1 MKQSELNKIQ
11 NLVVRGFSVEEALKT
26 VASEDENETDFKK
39 KIKSLIKGR
48 NLTPNEMLELIKEY
62 LSEEEL
68 KTCHD
73 MIRQETLKNKTKTTT
88 WCQKH

>member
-1 MKQSELNKIQ
+1 MKQCELNKIQ
-11 NLVVRGFSVEEALKT
+11 NLVERGFSVEEALKT

-39 KIKSLIKGR
+39 RIKSLIKGR

-68 KTCHD
+68 NTCHD
-73 MIRQETLKNKTKTTT
+73 MIRQETLKN
-88 WCQKH
+88 

>member
-11 NLVVRGFSVEEALKT
+11 ILVERGFSVEEALKT

-73 MIRQETLKNKTKTTT
+73 MIRQETLRN
-88 WCQKH
+88 

>member
-11 NLVVRGFSVEEALKT
+11 NLVERGFSVEEALKT

-68 KTCHD
+68 KTCYD
-73 MIRQETLKNKTKTTT
+73 MIRQETLRN
-88 WCQKH
+88 

>member
-11 NLVVRGFSVEEALKT
+11 NLVERGFSVEEALKT

-68 KTCHD
+68 KTCYD
-73 MIRQETLKNKTKTTT
+73 MIRQKTSYNIS
-88 WCQKH
+88 

>member
-68 KTCHD
+68 KTCYD
-73 MIRQETLKNKTKTTT
+73 MIRQETLRN
-88 WCQKH
+88 